1 MKPDHSCYEIG
12 ENAMS
17 KQAMQNQITARW
29 AQMGLPFVIGQSTDL
44 SVYNE
49 FVDAT
54 WRTGNKKI
62 VYEASVY
69 FDDAAQ
75 TVFMWE
81 KTTETGGGISGGY
94 DSGTSFQSGK
104 SLYRKIKSFQYGPDG
119 RAYEYEIDLGAIQ
132 KIVKETAGLYGWKF
146 KIVLSK
152 GKAAYP
158 AGYQAAASV
167 YQPAAIAA
175 ATPPAMQPAAFCPNC
190 GNRLRPGSR
199 FCGSCG
205 QPLPSAS
212 AASVQQYQPVQQV
225 QPVQQ
230 YQPLQSSHRPPKK
243 VKTKKPLLIGLSVI
257 AVLVAGALILT
268 GLGHADDKND
278 PKSTTKQPTADS
290 QQTGSITPTEDSSVL
305 SKGVNLDDLGN
316 IMNGQYFF
324 DDGDRQFYSSF
335 DQTGAA
341 HIYSINSGSSSA
353 TAIFDGFG
361 WSLTVYDG
369 WLYFSGNQGAAIDG
383 TYNLFR
389 IRPDGSEVER
399 LNSDYCFGMSIYQNY
414 LYFIK
419 RIDASAGKYAICR
432 LKLDGSGEETLVPDF
447 AGYCIIFENNL
458 YYAGSD
464 GILYKASPDGSGAS
478 AVINGNVRQ
487 FIIGNGKLIYADSNG
502 NIYASDINGQN
513 STLIRAAGSLP
524 LYSLNSSKD
533 IIYYTVLDQS
543 KPVDQYAY
551 AYEIHRIGFDG
562 SNDQLIY
569 SSASYGTYI
578 NIVNNQVLTLDYAVD
593 NSTGILTAV
602 AMTMD
607 SNGSGVGALPR

>member
-1 MKPDHSCYEIG
+1 
-12 ENAMS
+12 MS
-17 KQAMQNQITARW
+17 KQVMLNQITARW
-29 AQMGLPFVIGQSTDL
+29 AQLGVPFGIGQGADL

-49 FVDAT
+49 YVDAT

-69 FDDAAQ
+69 FDEAAL

-81 KTTETGGGISGGY
+81 KTTETGGGLSGGY

-152 GKAAYP
+152 SKAAFP
-158 AGYQAAASV
+158 AGYSPAVAV
-167 YQPAAIAA
+167 YQPTAPAA
-175 ATPPAMQPAAFCPNC
+175 AVPPVPPVSQPAAFCPNC
-190 GNRLRPGSR
+190 GNRLRPDSR

-205 QPLPSAS
+205 QPLPVAS
-212 AASVQQYQPVQQV
+212 AA
-225 QPVQQ
+225 PVQQ
-230 YQPLQSSHRPPKK
+230 YQPAPQYQPVQTSKIPSGK
-243 VKTKKPLLIGLSVI
+243 VKTKKPLLIGLSAV
-257 AVLVAGALILT
+257 AVLVAGVLILS
-268 GLGHADDKND
+268 GLGNADGKQND
-278 PKSTTKQPTADS
+278 PKSTTKQTISAS
-290 QQTGSITPTEDSSVL
+290 QQTGSATPTEDSSVL

-316 IMNGQYFF
+316 IMNGQYYF

-335 DQTGAA
+335 DQAGAA
-341 HIYSINSGSSSA
+341 HIYSRSAGSSNA

-399 LNSDYCFGMSIYQNY
+399 LNSDYCFGMSVYQNY

-419 RIDASAGKYAICR
+419 RTDASAGKYAICR

-464 GILYKASPDGSGAS
+464 GILYKSSPDGTGAS
-478 AVINGNVRQ
+478 TVINGNVRQ
-487 FIIGNGKLIYADSNG
+487 FIIGNGKLIYADFSG
-502 NIYASDINGQN
+502 NIYSADIDGQN
-513 STLIRAAGSLP
+513 SKLIRAAGSVA

-533 IIYYTVLDQS
+533 VIYYTVLDQA

-551 AYEIHRIGFDG
+551 SYEIHRIGFDG
-562 SNDQLIY
+562 GNDQLIY
-569 SSASYGTYI
+569 TSASYGTYI

-593 NSTGILTAV
+593 SSTNILTAV
-602 AMTMD
+602 AVAMD
-607 SNGSGVGALPR
+607 SNGGGVGSLPR